1 MIRRGALL
9 ALPVLVAVG
18 AIAVAA
24 TLLLREGDG
33 PAGGREAPLAAQLDR
48 CGAAFDD
55 ESKRSCFAAAL
66 KRLVAPASDP
76 RDVVQR
82 ISTVAWAERGG
93 FLLPNCHGLMHTVGR
108 EYALAHRVELATLM
122 DYLPRSNDPGCSAG
136 FAHGLVSAV
145 APQIDPSQPRAAT
158 AVCTR
163 AATRYQRYSCIHGF
177 GHAFMRVYNE
187 QLAPALE
194 LCRALGHVDASDCA
208 QGAFHDYWFS
218 VSGLDGTTSFEPKP
232 ELDPR
237 ALCAQQPKDLVPP
250 CWYRAFVDTR
260 PHGFQ
265 TRTPADF
272 DGLCEGLAAL
282 QRDAC
287 ITAASVIGPPDP
299 VEQLRLCAK
308 LGGADA
314 VSCIHGTK
322 VQNLLG
328 SPTATYVRVIRGCAR
343 FSGATR
349 DACYTWLGKTL
360 SVVTDGRFRRAGCTA
375 LAAAARRAC
384 IAGAR
389 TMNGPLVTFS

>member
-108 EYALAHRVELATLM
+108 EYGL
-122 DYLPRSNDPGCSAG
+122 
-136 FAHGLVSAV
+136 AHGLVSAV

-158 AVCTR
+158 AVCAR

-177 GHAFMRVYNE
+177 GHAFMRVYN
-187 QLAPALE
+187 
-194 LCRALGHVDASDCA
+194 
-208 QGAFHDYWFS
+208 
-218 VSGLDGTTSFEPKP
+218 
-232 ELDPR
+232 
-237 ALCAQQPKDLVPP
+237 
-250 CWYRAFVDTR
+250 
-260 PHGFQ
+260 
-265 TRTPADF
+265 
-272 DGLCEGLAAL
+272 
-282 QRDAC
+282 
-287 ITAASVIGPPDP
+287 
-299 VEQLRLCAK
+299 
-308 LGGADA
+308 
-314 VSCIHGTK
+314 
-322 VQNLLG
+322 
-328 SPTATYVRVIRGCAR
+328 
-343 FSGATR
+343 
-349 DACYTWLGKTL
+349 
-360 SVVTDGRFRRAGCTA
+360 
-375 LAAAARRAC
+375 
-384 IAGAR
+384 
-389 TMNGPLVTFS
+389 

>member
-82 ISTVAWAERGG
+82 ISTMAWAERRG

-145 APQIDPSQPRAAT
+145 APQIDPGQPRAAA
-158 AVCTR
+158 AVCDR

-194 LCRALGHVDASDCA
+194 LCRALGAEGSDCA

-218 VSGLDGTTSFEPKP
+218 VTRADGTAPFDARP

-237 ALCAQQPKDLVPP
+237 VLCAAPRRDFVRP

-260 PHGFQ
+260 PRGFE
-265 TRTPADF
+265 TRSPGDVESLCG
-272 DGLCEGLAAL
+272 GLEAL

-287 ITAASVIGPPDP
+287 VTAASVIGPPDP
-299 VEQLRLCAK
+299 VEQLALCRK
-308 LGGADA
+308 LRRADA
-314 VSCIHGTK
+314 VSCVHGTK

-328 SPTATYVRVIRGCAR
+328 SPMRVFVGVIRACGRLAEEPR
-343 FSGATR
+343 S
-349 DACYTWLGKTL
+349 ACYFWLGKTL
-360 SVVTDGRFRRAGCTA
+360 SVVTGGRFARQGCPA
-375 LAAAARRAC
+375 LAASARRAC
-384 IAGAR
+384 VEGAR
-389 TMNGPLVTFS
+389 SMNGPLITFS